1 MRQISIPGRY
11 NAKVELAEIR
21 QSEATGA
28 YYLYMEF
35 ANDDGECASK
45 RLYLSEKALE
55 YSVKSLNEAF
65 DFDGDFSSVGT
76 QLVGAE
82 CRITVAESET
92 ENDGKYLEVRFINR
106 ISPRDSPASAD
117 AIGRLSAMAKGAL
130 AAKNGKKEDTVGEI
144 SDLLYHLTVMMVN
157 ENIPLDDVR
166 AELNRRHGKTGN
178 LKTFHKV
185 DHNT

>member
-1 MRQISIPGRY
+1 MPHRQPQLLLQRDCKKLTEGTLWTFAAAYDTVLERKDEKQEGSYTCYLFEQGLDKILKKCG
-11 NAKVELAEIR
+11 EEC
-21 QSEATGA
+21 SE
-28 YYLYMEF
+28 
-35 ANDDGECASK
+35 
-45 RLYLSEKALE
+45 
-55 YSVKSLNEAF
+55 V
-65 DFDGDFSSVGT
+65 
-76 QLVGAE
+76 
-82 CRITVAESET
+82 I
-92 ENDGKYLEVRFINR
+92 I
-106 ISPRDSPASAD
+106 
-117 AIGRLSAMAKGAL
+117 